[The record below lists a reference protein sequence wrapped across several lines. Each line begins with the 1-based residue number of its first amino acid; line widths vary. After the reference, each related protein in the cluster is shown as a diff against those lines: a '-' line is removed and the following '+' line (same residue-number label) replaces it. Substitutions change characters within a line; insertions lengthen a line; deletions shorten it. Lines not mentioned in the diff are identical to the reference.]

1 MQVDAVLEECSD
13 GSVVLVV
20 ADGKHTILALL
31 PKNLKASLTDSVTG
45 PIGAIGEL
53 LHASV
58 IINASFHTC
67 LHVPHVNGSSPPPA
81 CNSLPQRMRRE
92 PDFSLAIQAI
102 QYETSLSC
110 RIGTPQPI
118 GLCDD
123 ILKYICTGRNTA
135 PVDIISTATLYKI
148 APRLQELDRWLTP
161 QLFCPT
167 EMTVVDAGKS
177 HTTQQILGMPW
188 KTQDLVI
195 GKEQLAQ
202 MRAASSQLR
211 EMINPGGRGGEGGGS
226 TTGGTE
232 ISRGTK
238 IAMVTSDS
246 EKDCDSQQHISPY
259 VLSVEVAD
267 DDELPTT
274 SVSEQKGQNEEDKR
288 AKMSIIK
295 ASVLKRISL
304 SGSERGE
311 ISSNSSSRG
320 DDESW
325 RNYDE
330 AQMAQPRDIEVD
342 NVVQSAES
350 LVAKS
355 RSRKRKAVND
365 IQHEKIYLMID
376 EPSLSQ

>member
-1 MQVDAVLEECSD
+1 
-13 GSVVLVV
+13 
-20 ADGKHTILALL
+20 
-31 PKNLKASLTDSVTG
+31 
-45 PIGAIGEL
+45 
-53 LHASV
+53 
-58 IINASFHTC
+58 
-67 LHVPHVNGSSPPPA
+67 
-81 CNSLPQRMRRE
+81 
-92 PDFSLAIQAI
+92 
-102 QYETSLSC
+102 
-110 RIGTPQPI
+110 
-118 GLCDD
+118 
-123 ILKYICTGRNTA
+123 
-135 PVDIISTATLYKI
+135 
-148 APRLQELDRWLTP
+148 
-161 QLFCPT
+161 
-167 EMTVVDAGKS
+167 MTVVDAGKS
-177 HTTQQILGMPW
+177 NTTQPILGKPL
-188 KTQDLVI
+188 KTRDLVI

-211 EMINPGGRGGEGGGS
+211 EMINPGGRGGEGGGGS

-267 DDELPTT
+267 DELPT
-274 SVSEQKGQNEEDKR
+274 SVSEQLGHNEEDKR

-311 ISSNSSSRG
+311 ISSNSSRG

-350 LVAKS
+350 LVAKN
-355 RSRKRKAVND
+355 RSRKRKAAND
-365 IQHEKIYLMID
+365 IQHDKIYLMID

>member
-31 PKNLKASLTDSVTG
+31 PMNLKASLTDSVTG

-81 CNSLPQRMRRE
+81 CNSIPQRMRRE

-110 RIGTPQPI
+110 RIGTPRPI

-123 ILKYICTGRNTA
+123 ILKYICTGRNNA
-135 PVDIISTATLYKI
+135 SVDIISIATLYKI

-161 QLFCPT
+161 QLFCPS

-177 HTTQQILGMPW
+177 NTSQPILGKPL
-188 KTQDLVI
+188 KTRDLVI

-211 EMINPGGRGGEGGGS
+211 EMINPGGRGGEGGGES

-267 DDELPTT
+267 DELHT
-274 SVSEQKGQNEEDKR
+274 SVSEQLGHNEEDKR

-311 ISSNSSSRG
+311 ISSNSSRG

-355 RSRKRKAVND
+355 RSRKRKAAND
-365 IQHEKIYLMID
+365 IQHDKIYLMID